1 MRSRPFGA
9 AAAAALLFAACGTPA
24 PVIPVEDGKGGDP
37 LNTVDPSKYPVG
49 PYGFTVGNV
58 IPNLEFVGYKDDNG
72 DGKVT
77 DNTPR
82 KIRLSDYYQDKNI
95 KALAVLVA
103 AEWCGPCQQEQNE
116 LVTSWNK
123 YQQDKKGVAYVEAI
137 IESAKRDSSGRF
149 LPADLE
155 TVQRWGN
162 HAWPDPRGKNPA
174 AIIPFPLVA
183 DPTVVLGPWY
193 PTPAFPMQL
202 VIKTSDMTLQ
212 WANNGYGAGA
222 LELQID
228 TVLEQ

>member
-1 MRSRPFGA
+1 MRTRPFGVA
-9 AAAAALLFAACGTPA
+9 AFGALLLAACGNQA
-24 PVIPVEDGKGGDP
+24 PMIPVENGQGGDP
-37 LNTVDPSKYPVG
+37 LNAQDPSKYPVG
-49 PYGFTVGNV
+49 PYGFVIGGV

-82 KIRLSDYYQDKNI
+82 KVRLSDYYQDKNI
-95 KALAVLVA
+95 KVLAVLVA

-116 LVTSWNK
+116 LIVSWNA
-123 YQQDKKGVAYVEAI
+123 YQKSKAGVAYVEAL
-137 IESAKRDSSGRF
+137 IESAKKDTAGRF

-162 HAWPDPRGKNPA
+162 HAWPDRTGKNPA

-183 DPTVVLGPWY
+183 DPTVALGPWY

-202 VIKTSDMTLQ
+202 VIKTSDMTIQ
-212 WANNGYGAGA
+212 WANNGYGPGA
-222 LELQID
+222 IEQQIGF
-228 TVLEQ
+228 VLEQ